1 MRGRSALSELSVPQA
16 WRRDRPWRTLPGP
29 RLRWKVSKTKVRQSV
44 SDILLGPLPPPI
56 SEYKVTRF
64 VKESTI

>member
-29 RLRWKVSKTKVRQSV
+29 RVRLKVCRTKVKQ
-44 SDILLGPLPPPI
+44 SDILLKAPPPTHPM
-56 SEYKVTRF
+56 SPVAF
-64 VKESTI
+64 QF